1 MSKII
6 PAKKE
11 KLIKIT
17 KDRDDSEVR
26 VYMERDQENPY
37 LTGEPLFIHKENDNA
52 EEVEMRPFEISID
65 ELKEKQDMWLL
76 YPDKALEK
84 KLDLKIPIQTEDAL
98 LPKEW
103 LTNENWSLYLGQVI
117 EQMFHW
123 KNKNGPLPLET
134 ARTLKELEQEFSRL
148 NAKTKKKN
156 ARRQSSHHLIIW
168 KVYTALEDKLG
179 YTPSARNVW
188 DELERNFRYYDPT
201 SKVIEDISVDALEW
215 FDTKGKKKLFPRS
228 ALDTLLSRM
237 RKNPPE

>member
-1 MSKII
+1 M

-17 KDRDDSEVR
+17 KDRDGSEVL
-26 VYMERDQENPY
+26 VYEEFDPDNSY
-37 LTGEPLFIHKENDNA
+37 LKGEPRFVHKENDNA

-76 YPDKALEK
+76 YPDSALEK
-84 KLDLKIPIQTEDAL
+84 KLDLKIQIQIEDAL

-123 KNKNGPLPLET
+123 KNKKGPLPLET

>member
-1 MSKII
+1 M
-6 PAKKE
+6 
-11 KLIKIT
+11 IKIT
-17 KDRDDSEVR
+17 KDEDDSEFR
-26 VYMERDQENPY
+26 ANRKLDQVNPD
-37 LTGEPLFIHKENDNA
+37 LTGEPRFVQKENENA
-52 EEVEMRPFEISID
+52 EEVEMQPFKISID

-76 YPDKALEK
+76 YPDRALENT
-84 KLDLKIPIQTEDAL
+84 LDLKIPIQTEDAL

-103 LTNENWSLYLGQVI
+103 LTSENWSLYLGQVI

-134 ARTLKELEQEFSRL
+134 AKTLRELEQEFSRL
-148 NAKTKKKN
+148 NAKTKKNN

-168 KVYTALEDKLG
+168 KVYTALVDKLG

-188 DELERNFRYYDPT
+188 DELEKNSRDYDPT

>member
-1 MSKII
+1 MS
-6 PAKKE
+6 AKKK

-17 KDRDDSEVR
+17 KDRDGSEVV
-26 VYMERDQENPY
+26 VYEEFDPDNSY
-37 LTGEPLFIHKENDNA
+37 LKGEPRFVHKENDNA

-76 YPDKALEK
+76 YPDSALEK
-84 KLDLKIPIQTEDAL
+84 KLDLKIQIQIEDAL

-134 ARTLKELEQEFSRL
+134 AKTLRELEQEFSRL

-168 KVYTALEDKLG
+168 KVYTALQDKLG
-179 YTPSARNVW
+179 YAPSARNVW

>member
-1 MSKII
+1 M

-17 KDRDDSEVR
+17 KDRDGSEVL
-26 VYMERDQENPY
+26 VYEEFDPDNSY
-37 LTGEPLFIHKENDNA
+37 LKGEPRFVHKENDNA
-52 EEVEMRPFEISID
+52 EEVKMQPFEISID

-76 YPDKALEK
+76 YPDSALEK
-84 KLDLKIPIQTEDAL
+84 KLDLKIQIQIEDAL

-123 KNKNGPLPLET
+123 KNKNGPLPLKT
-134 ARTLKELEQEFSRL
+134 AKTLRELEQEFSRL
-148 NAKTKKKN
+148 NAKTKKNN

-215 FDTKGKKKLFPRS
+215 FNTKGKKKYF
-228 ALDTLLSRM
+228 LDLLLIHFSQ
-237 RKNPPE
+237 E

>member
-1 MSKII
+1 MS
-6 PAKKE
+6 AKKE

-17 KDRDDSEVR
+17 KDEDGSEVR

-37 LTGEPLFIHKENDNA
+37 LTGEPRFIHKENDNA

-76 YPDKALEK
+76 YPDKALEN
-84 KLDLKIPIQTEDAL
+84 KLNLRIPIESEDAL

-134 ARTLKELEQEFSRL
+134 AKTLRELEQEFSRL
-148 NAKTKKKN
+148 NAKTKKNN

-168 KVYTALEDKLG
+168 KVYTALVDKLG

>member
-1 MSKII
+1 MS
-6 PAKKE
+6 AKKE

-17 KDRDDSEVR
+17 KDEDGSEVR

-37 LTGEPLFIHKENDNA
+37 LTGEPRFIHKKNDNA

-76 YPDKALEK
+76 YPDKALEN
-84 KLDLKIPIQTEDAL
+84 KLNLRIPIESEDAL

-134 ARTLKELEQEFSRL
+134 AKTLRELEQEFSRL
-148 NAKTKKKN
+148 NAKTKKNN

-168 KVYTALEDKLG
+168 KVYTALQDKLG
-179 YTPSARNVW
+179 YAPSARNVW
-188 DELERNFRYYDPT
+188 DELERNFRDYDPT
-201 SKVIEDISVDALEW
+201 SKVIEEISVDALEW
-215 FDTKGKKKLFPRS
+215 YDTNGRS
-228 ALDTLLSRM
+228 QNFKRSSLDALLSRM
-237 RKNPPE
+237 RKNPLE

>member
-1 MSKII
+1 MS
-6 PAKKE
+6 AKKE

-17 KDRDDSEVR
+17 KDEDGSEVR

-37 LTGEPLFIHKENDNA
+37 LTGEPRFIHKENDNA
-52 EEVEMRPFEISID
+52 EEVEMQPFEISID

-76 YPDKALEK
+76 YPDKALEN
-84 KLDLKIPIQTEDAL
+84 KLNLRIPIESEDAL

-134 ARTLKELEQEFSRL
+134 AKTLRELEQEFSRL
-148 NAKTKKKN
+148 NAKTKKNN

-168 KVYTALEDKLG
+168 KVYTALVDKLG

>member
-1 MSKII
+1 MS
-6 PAKKE
+6 AKKE

-17 KDRDDSEVR
+17 KDEDGSEVR

-37 LTGEPLFIHKENDNA
+37 LTGEPRFIHKENDNA

-134 ARTLKELEQEFSRL
+134 AKTLRELEQEFSRL

>member
-1 MSKII
+1 MSV
-6 PAKKE
+6 KKE

-17 KDRDDSEVR
+17 KDEDGSEVR

-37 LTGEPLFIHKENDNA
+37 LTGEPRFIHKENDNA

-76 YPDKALEK
+76 YPDKALEN
-84 KLDLKIPIQTEDAL
+84 KLNLRIPIESEDAL

-134 ARTLKELEQEFSRL
+134 AKTLRELEQEFSRL
-148 NAKTKKKN
+148 NAKTKKNN

-168 KVYTALEDKLG
+168 KVYTALVDKLG

>member
-1 MSKII
+1 M

-17 KDRDDSEVR
+17 KDRDGSEVL
-26 VYMERDQENPY
+26 VYEEFDPDNSY
-37 LTGEPLFIHKENDNA
+37 LKGEPRFVHKENDNA
-52 EEVEMRPFEISID
+52 EEVKMQPFEISID

-76 YPDKALEK
+76 YPDKALEN
-84 KLDLKIPIQTEDAL
+84 KLNLRIPIESEDAL

-134 ARTLKELEQEFSRL
+134 AKTLRELEQEFSRL
-148 NAKTKKKN
+148 NAKTKKNN

-168 KVYTALEDKLG
+168 KVYTALVDKLG

>member
-1 MSKII
+1 MS
-6 PAKKE
+6 AKKE
-11 KLIKIT
+11 KLIKIS
-17 KDRDDSEVR
+17 KDRDGSEVV
-26 VYMERDQENPY
+26 VYEEFDPDNSY
-37 LTGEPLFIHKENDNA
+37 IKGEQRFVHKENDNA
-52 EEVEMRPFEISID
+52 EEDEMRPFEISID

-134 ARTLKELEQEFSRL
+134 ARTLKELEQEFSGL

-168 KVYTALEDKLG
+168 KVYTALQDKLG
-179 YTPSARNVW
+179 YAPSARNVW
-188 DELERNFRYYDPT
+188 DELERNTRDYDPT

>member
-1 MSKII
+1 M
-6 PAKKE
+6 
-11 KLIKIT
+11 IKIT
-17 KDRDDSEVR
+17 KDEDGSEVG

-37 LTGEPLFIHKENDNA
+37 LTGEPRFIHKENDNA

-76 YPDKALEK
+76 YPDKALEN
-84 KLDLKIPIQTEDAL
+84 KLNLRIPIESEDAL

-103 LTNENWSLYLGQVI
+103 LTSENWSLYLGQVI

-134 ARTLKELEQEFSRL
+134 AKTLRELEQEFSRL
-148 NAKTKKKN
+148 NAKTKKNN

-168 KVYTALEDKLG
+168 KVYTALVDKLG

-188 DELERNFRYYDPT
+188 DELERNFSYYDPT

>member
-1 MSKII
+1 
-6 PAKKE
+6 
-11 KLIKIT
+11 
-17 KDRDDSEVR
+17 
-26 VYMERDQENPY
+26 
-37 LTGEPLFIHKENDNA
+37 
-52 EEVEMRPFEISID
+52 
-65 ELKEKQDMWLL
+65 MWLL

-156 ARRQSSHHLIIW
+156 ARRQSSHHLIKEKMVEII
-168 KVYTALEDKLG
+168 E
-179 YTPSARNVW
+179 
-188 DELERNFRYYDPT
+188 
-201 SKVIEDISVDALEW
+201 SK
-215 FDTKGKKKLFPRS
+215 
-228 ALDTLLSRM
+228 
-237 RKNPPE
+237 

>member
-1 MSKII
+1 MSV
-6 PAKKE
+6 KKE

-17 KDRDDSEVR
+17 KDEDGSEVR

-37 LTGEPLFIHKENDNA
+37 LTGEPRFIHKENDNA

-76 YPDKALEK
+76 YPDKALEN
-84 KLDLKIPIQTEDAL
+84 KLNLRIPIESEDAL

-168 KVYTALEDKLG
+168 KVYTALVDKLG

>member
-1 MSKII
+1 MSV
-6 PAKKE
+6 KKE

-17 KDRDDSEVR
+17 KDEDGSEVR

-37 LTGEPLFIHKENDNA
+37 LTGEPRFIHKENDNA

-76 YPDKALEK
+76 YPDKALEN
-84 KLDLKIPIQTEDAL
+84 KLNLRIPIESEDAL

-103 LTNENWSLYLGQVI
+103 LTNENWILYLGQVI

-134 ARTLKELEQEFSRL
+134 AKTLRELEQEFSRL
-148 NAKTKKKN
+148 NAKTKKNN

>member
-1 MSKII
+1 MS
-6 PAKKE
+6 AKKE

-17 KDRDDSEVR
+17 KDEDGSEVR
-26 VYMERDQENPY
+26 VYKKFDQENPY
-37 LTGEPLFIHKENDNA
+37 LTGEPRFVHKENDNA
-52 EEVEMRPFEISID
+52 EEVEMQPFEISID

-76 YPDKALEK
+76 YPDSALEK
-84 KLDLKIPIQTEDAL
+84 KLDLKIQIQIEDAL

-134 ARTLKELEQEFSRL
+134 AKTLRELEQEFSRL
-148 NAKTKKKN
+148 NAKTKKNN

-168 KVYTALEDKLG
+168 KVYTALQDKLG
-179 YTPSARNVW
+179 YAPSARNVW
-188 DELERNFRYYDPT
+188 DELERNSRYYDPT
-201 SKVIEDISVDALEW
+201 NKVIEDIWVDALEW

>member
-1 MSKII
+1 MS
-6 PAKKE
+6 AKKE

-17 KDRDDSEVR
+17 KDRDSSEVG
-26 VYMERDQENPY
+26 VYEEFDPDNPY
-37 LTGEPLFIHKENDNA
+37 LTGEPRFVHKENDNA
-52 EEVEMRPFEISID
+52 EEVEMQPFEISID

-76 YPDKALEK
+76 YPDKALEN
-84 KLDLKIPIQTEDAL
+84 KLNLRIPIESEDAL

-117 EQMFHW
+117 EQIFHW

-134 ARTLKELEQEFSRL
+134 AKTLRELEQEFSRL

-188 DELERNFRYYDPT
+188 DELERNSRDYDPT

>member
-1 MSKII
+1 MS
-6 PAKKE
+6 AKKK
-11 KLIKIT
+11 KLIKIS
-17 KDRDDSEVR
+17 KDRDGSEVV
-26 VYMERDQENPY
+26 VYEEFDPDNSY
-37 LTGEPLFIHKENDNA
+37 LKGEPRFVHKENDNA

-76 YPDKALEK
+76 YPDKALEN
-84 KLDLKIPIQTEDAL
+84 KLNLRIPIESEDAL

-103 LTNENWSLYLGQVI
+103 LTSENWSLYLGQVI
-117 EQMFHW
+117 EQIFHW

-134 ARTLKELEQEFSRL
+134 AKTLRELEQEFSRL
-148 NAKTKKKN
+148 NAKTKKNN

-188 DELERNFRYYDPT
+188 DELERNSRYYDPT
-201 SKVIEDISVDALEW
+201 SRVIEDISVDALDW
-215 FDTKGKKKLFPRS
+215 YDTNGISQNFKRS
-228 ALDTLLSRM
+228 SLDALLSRM

>member
-1 MSKII
+1 
-6 PAKKE
+6 
-11 KLIKIT
+11 
-17 KDRDDSEVR
+17 
-26 VYMERDQENPY
+26 
-37 LTGEPLFIHKENDNA
+37 
-52 EEVEMRPFEISID
+52 
-65 ELKEKQDMWLL
+65 MWLL
-76 YPDKALEK
+76 YPDKALEN
-84 KLDLKIPIQTEDAL
+84 KLNLRIPIESEDAL

-134 ARTLKELEQEFSRL
+134 AKTLRELEQEFSRL
-148 NAKTKKKN
+148 NAKTKKNN

-215 FDTKGKKKLFPRS
+215 FDTKGKKKLFHRS

>member
-1 MSKII
+1 MS
-6 PAKKE
+6 AKKE
-11 KLIKIT
+11 KLIKIR
-17 KDRDDSEVR
+17 KDEDGSEVR

-37 LTGEPLFIHKENDNA
+37 LTGEPRFIHKENDNA

-76 YPDKALEK
+76 YPDKALEN
-84 KLDLKIPIQTEDAL
+84 KLNLRIPIESEDAL

-134 ARTLKELEQEFSRL
+134 AKTLRELEQEFSRL
-148 NAKTKKKN
+148 NAKTKKNN

-168 KVYTALEDKLG
+168 KVYTALQDKLG
-179 YTPSARNVW
+179 YAPSARNVW
-188 DELERNFRYYDPT
+188 DELERNYRYYDPT

-215 FDTKGKKKLFPRS
+215 YDTNGIPQNFKRS
-228 ALDTLLSRM
+228 SLDALLSRM
-237 RKNPPE
+237 RKKPPE

>member
-1 MSKII
+1 MS
-6 PAKKE
+6 AKKE

-17 KDRDDSEVR
+17 KDEDGSEVR

-37 LTGEPLFIHKENDNA
+37 LTGEPRFIHKENDNA

-134 ARTLKELEQEFSRL
+134 AKTLRKLEQEFSRL
-148 NAKTKKKN
+148 NAKIKKNN

-168 KVYTALEDKLG
+168 KVYTALVDKLG

-188 DELERNFRYYDPT
+188 DELERNSRDYDPT

-215 FDTKGKKKLFPRS
+215 FDTKGKKKLFHRS

-237 RKNPPE
+237 RKNPTE

>member
-1 MSKII
+1 MS
-6 PAKKE
+6 AKKE

-17 KDRDDSEVR
+17 KDEDGSEVR

-37 LTGEPLFIHKENDNA
+37 LTGEPRFIHKENDNA

-76 YPDKALEK
+76 YPDKALEN
-84 KLDLKIPIQTEDAL
+84 KLNLRIPIESEDAL

>member
-1 MSKII
+1 MS
-6 PAKKE
+6 AKKE

-17 KDRDDSEVR
+17 KDEDGSEVR

-37 LTGEPLFIHKENDNA
+37 LTGEPRFIHKENDNA

-76 YPDKALEK
+76 YPDKALEN
-84 KLDLKIPIQTEDAL
+84 KLNLRIPIESEDAL

-103 LTNENWSLYLGQVI
+103 LTNENWRLYLGQVI

-134 ARTLKELEQEFSRL
+134 AKTLRELEQEFSRL
-148 NAKTKKKN
+148 NAKTKKNN

-168 KVYTALEDKLG
+168 KVYTALVDKLG
-179 YTPSARNVW
+179 YTPSARNAW

-215 FDTKGKKKLFPRS
+215 FDTKGKKKLFHRS

>member
-1 MSKII
+1 M

-17 KDRDDSEVR
+17 KDEDGSEVR

-37 LTGEPLFIHKENDNA
+37 LTGEPQFVHKENDNA
-52 EEVEMRPFEISID
+52 EEVEMQPFEISID

-134 ARTLKELEQEFSRL
+134 AKTLRELEQEFSRL
-148 NAKTKKKN
+148 NAKTKKNN

-168 KVYTALEDKLG
+168 KVYTALVDKLG

>member
-1 MSKII
+1 MS
-6 PAKKE
+6 AKKE

-17 KDRDDSEVR
+17 KDEDGSEVR

-37 LTGEPLFIHKENDNA
+37 LTGEPRFIHKKNDNA

-76 YPDKALEK
+76 YPDKALEN
-84 KLDLKIPIQTEDAL
+84 KLNLRIPIESEDAL

-134 ARTLKELEQEFSRL
+134 AKTLRELEQEFSRL
-148 NAKTKKKN
+148 NAKTKKNN

-168 KVYTALEDKLG
+168 KVYTALVDKLG

>member
-1 MSKII
+1 MS
-6 PAKKE
+6 AKKE

-17 KDRDDSEVR
+17 KDEDGSEVR

-37 LTGEPLFIHKENDNA
+37 LTGEPRFIHKENDNA

-76 YPDKALEK
+76 YPDKALEN
-84 KLDLKIPIQTEDAL
+84 KLNLRIPIESEDAL

-134 ARTLKELEQEFSRL
+134 AKTLRELEQEFSRL
-148 NAKTKKKN
+148 NAKTKKNN

-168 KVYTALEDKLG
+168 KVYTALQDKLG
-179 YTPSARNVW
+179 YAPSARNVW
-188 DELERNFRYYDPT
+188 DELERNSRYYDPT

>member
-1 MSKII
+1 MS
-6 PAKKE
+6 AKKE

-17 KDRDDSEVR
+17 KDEDGSEVR

-37 LTGEPLFIHKENDNA
+37 LTGEPRFIHKENDNA

-76 YPDKALEK
+76 YPDKALEN
-84 KLDLKIPIQTEDAL
+84 KLNLRIPIESEDAL

-134 ARTLKELEQEFSRL
+134 AKTLRELEQEFSRL
-148 NAKTKKKN
+148 NAKTKKNN

-168 KVYTALEDKLG
+168 KVYTALVDKLG

-188 DELERNFRYYDPT
+188 DELERNSRDYDPT

-215 FDTKGKKKLFPRS
+215 FDTKGKKKLFHRS

>member
-17 KDRDDSEVR
+17 KDRDDSEVL
-26 VYMERDQENPY
+26 VYEEFDPDNSY
-37 LTGEPLFIHKENDNA
+37 LKGEPRFVHKENDNA
-52 EEVEMRPFEISID
+52 EEVEIKPFEISID

-76 YPDKALEK
+76 YPDSALEK
-84 KLDLKIPIQTEDAL
+84 KLDLKIQIQIEDAL

-103 LTNENWSLYLGQVI
+103 LTIENWSLYLGQVI
-117 EQMFHW
+117 EKMFHW

-134 ARTLKELEQEFSRL
+134 AKTLRELEQEFSRL

-168 KVYTALEDKLG
+168 KVYTALVDKLG

-201 SKVIEDISVDALEW
+201 SKVIGDISVDALEW
-215 FDTKGKKKLFPRS
+215 FDTKGKKKNIS
-228 ALDTLLSRM
+228 
-237 RKNPPE
+237 

>member
-1 MSKII
+1 M

-17 KDRDDSEVR
+17 KDEDGSEVR

-37 LTGEPLFIHKENDNA
+37 LTGEPRFIHKENDNA

-76 YPDKALEK
+76 YPDKALEN
-84 KLDLKIPIQTEDAL
+84 KLNLRIPIESEDAL

-134 ARTLKELEQEFSRL
+134 AKTLRELEQEFSRL
-148 NAKTKKKN
+148 NAKTKKNN

-188 DELERNFRYYDPT
+188 DELERNSRDYDPM